1 MVMIV
6 RSQKTAE
13 GDVYGNNSFKVWFNK
28 CLFMLSSLLLLLLL
42 SFLFLQFN
50 IVTINMVNKP

>member
-13 GDVYGNNSFKVWFNK
+13 GDVYGNNSFNVWFNSVVYVE
-28 CLFMLSSLLLLLLL
+28 F
-42 SFLFLQFN
+42 SFSYFFFFLYN
-50 IVTINMVNKP
+50 IVTIDMVNYVCV